1 MRVSNVIKYEI
12 NNTKSIF
19 RGYYNLIDLN
29 MKKSLK
35 VHIPVV
41 LEYYYRF
48 SFHCICNKMINKDKE
63 TGFYLCFNETKDL
76 SHVV

>member
-1 MRVSNVIKYEI
+1 
-12 NNTKSIF
+12 
-19 RGYYNLIDLN
+19 
-29 MKKSLK
+29 MKNSLK
-35 VHIPVV
+35 VHIPVI

-76 SHVV
+76 SHVVQCKEALLLKGNYINKLKRN